1 MATVINILSQ
11 QNIDGNIRERV
22 IVRLTDPPSS
32 IRSKRDGMKSGL
44 IRISSIERLK
54 RVDKNL
60 RKDLKFW
67 MPSPS
72 EINVAGNTEQEH
84 TKITEQEYDD
94 VAECLQFIRSYGNK
108 CIILILSHHHA
119 QNKEVVS
126 TFKKLPQIIALYCH
140 KTEEGFKE
148 LRKNWFIEGQS
159 FVRDILPRNVI
170 GTQTKDLD
178 KASQL
183 LLIQIFLS
191 ELIVNLPRE
200 DEAKEDFITFCHS
213 TYRNDPAYPTYREK
227 IEHFNRSYNEQDV
240 IEWYTDPE
248 SFVFRIVSK
257 TCANLDIVTL
267 FETRLILRDLYV
279 RLQKLHEEQLQNLL
293 QQDITVYRGKMMSK
307 NELNCIKI
315 NQGLF
320 ITRHFLSTSTNKDVA
335 IAYSGNG
342 AIATEEVSVLI
353 SMKIDR
359 PEMQDKPIAFIGDHS
374 QSGSESEVMLPMGIV
389 FRFDSIEEVRIESRY
404 SVVINMIRGK
414 DERQIEKNLSR
425 FLLVA
430 QTGATCATLGMIP
443 FLVSTGNHQH
453 IETYSKFMSHALKS
467 SNPEVAQQLSAMSN
481 SNIQPA
487 LVS

>member
-1 MATVINILSQ
+1 
-11 QNIDGNIRERV
+11 
-22 IVRLTDPPSS
+22 
-32 IRSKRDGMKSGL
+32 MKSGL

-54 RVDKNL
+54 RVDKKL

-67 MPSPS
+67 IPSLS
-72 EINVAGNTEQEH
+72 EIHVASNTEQEQ
-84 TKITEQEYDD
+84 TEITEQKCDD
-94 VAECLQFIRSYGNK
+94 VAECLQFIRSCGNK
-108 CIILILSHHHA
+108 CIILILSHYHA

-126 TFKKLPQIIALYCH
+126 TFKRLPQIIALYCY

-148 LRKNWFIEGQS
+148 LRKNWFTEGQS
-159 FVRDILPRNVI
+159 FVRDVLPRSVI

-183 LLIQIFLS
+183 LLIQIFLR

-200 DEAKEDFITFCHS
+200 DKAKEDFITFCDS
-213 TYRNDPAYPTYREK
+213 TYRNDSMYPIYREK
-227 IEHFNRSYNEQDV
+227 IEHFNRTYNEQDV

-267 FETRLILRDLYV
+267 FETRLILRDLYIK
-279 RLQKLHEEQLQNLL
+279 LQKLHEEQLEDLL
-293 QQDITVYRGKMMSK
+293 KQDITVYRGKMMSK

-335 IAYSGNG
+335 VSHSGDG
-342 AIATEEVSVLI
+342 AIAMDEVSVLI
-353 SMKIDR
+353 SMKIDHT
-359 PEMQDKPIAFIGDHS
+359 EMQDKPIAFIGDHS

-389 FRFDSIEEVRIESRY
+389 FRLDSIEEKRSESRY
-404 SVVINMIRGK
+404 SVIINMIRSE
-414 DERQIEKNLSR
+414 DEKQIEKNLSR
-425 FLLVA
+425 FHLMA
-430 QTGATCATLGMIP
+430 QTVATCATLGMIP
-443 FLVSTGNHQH
+443 FLVSTGNDQH
-453 IETYSKFMSHALKS
+453 IEKYSKLMSHALKS
-467 SNPEVAQQLSAMSN
+467 SNPEIAQQLSAISN
-481 SNIQPA
+481 SNIEPV